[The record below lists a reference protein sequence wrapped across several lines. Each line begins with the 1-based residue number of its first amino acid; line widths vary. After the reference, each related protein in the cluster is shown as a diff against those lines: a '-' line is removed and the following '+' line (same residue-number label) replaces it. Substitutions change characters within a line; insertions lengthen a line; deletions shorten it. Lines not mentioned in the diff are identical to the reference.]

1 MSLPS
6 NTHVLV
12 TGGSGFLGSYC
23 IIALLNEGYQVRT
36 TIRSQAK
43 IASVKESLKNG
54 GLAESDFHRLSF
66 VEADLSKDA
75 NWDQAVDECT
85 YVLHVASPIPVTVP
99 KNDND
104 LIIPARDG
112 TLRVLKAAKRARVKR
127 VVLTSS
133 FNAVGYGHPDRVKP
147 FTEESWSNEK
157 AKLGAYPRSK
167 VVAERAAWD
176 FVKSREGQGLELVAI
191 NPVAMFG
198 PILNKELPSSIHIV
212 QALMTGEMPATLN
225 LYMGITDVRD
235 VAALHVLAMTS
246 PEAKGQRFLAVSP
259 PGGWMHDIPL
269 LLKERLPE
277 ASQKVSTK
285 VLPNFVT
292 RMLGLF
298 DKQIATFV
306 PELGK
311 RKPTSNEKAVQTLG
325 WKPRPKEDTIIET
338 AESLIKFDLV
348 KAGAH

>member
-23 IIALLNEGYQVRT
+23 IIALLSEGYQVRT

-54 GLAESDFHRLSF
+54 GLTESDFDRLSF

-75 NWDQAVDECT
+75 NWDQAVDGCT

-112 TLRVLKAAKRARVKR
+112 TLRVLKAAKRAGVKR

-133 FNAVGYGHPDRVKP
+133 FNAVGYGHPDREKP
-147 FTEESWSNEK
+147 FTEEFWSDEK

-198 PILNKELPSSIHIV
+198 PVLNKEPPSSIHIV
-212 QALMTGEMPATLN
+212 QRLLTGEMPATLN
-225 LYMGITDVRD
+225 LYMGIADVRD

-259 PGGWMHDIPL
+259 PGGWMQDIPL

-311 RKPTSNEKAVQTLG
+311 RKPTSNEKAVKTLG